1 MRLFLTYLWVGGA
14 VLYTLNTVAY
24 TYLGEPARETSVSQR
39 AAPMDKAPRK
49 VASWGSHLAADSD
62 RSSARSAPGEIGL
75 PSSGA
80 PVSSGPSPRDVVPAI
95 EKDVAAINDID
106 PDTVADIDR
115 DIEEHDSV
123 EEEDT
128 ASSPNGIA
136 DSENTSSR
144 PPGAA
149 DSKTPADPGRRRDN
163 SAAREDTV
171 AVNESKATPE
181 QPKNPMA
188 ASPAKDVPKKPTK
201 TKRQLYAPVAEAI
214 YPAASESRSSKRT
227 ERRADRAG
235 LGLFRFGP
243 QGF

>member
-14 VLYTLNTVAY
+14 VLYTLNTLAY

-39 AAPMDKAPRK
+39 AAPTDKAPRK

-62 RSSARSAPGEIGL
+62 RSSARSAPGEVGS
-75 PSSGA
+75 PSLGA
-80 PVSSGPSPRDVVPAI
+80 PVSSGPSPRDVFPAI
-95 EKDVAAINDID
+95 EEDVAAINDID

-115 DIEEHDSV
+115 AAEQHDSV

-128 ASSPNGIA
+128 ASGPHGIA
-136 DSENTSSR
+136 NAENTSSR
-144 PPGAA
+144 PPGAT
-149 DSKTPADPGRRRDN
+149 DSNTQADPERPRDN
-163 SAAREDTV
+163 SAAHEDTV

-181 QPKNPMA
+181 QPKQPMA
-188 ASPAKDVPKKPTK
+188 ASPAKDVPKKLRK
-201 TKRQLYAPVAEAI
+201 AKRQLYAPVTEAI
-214 YPAASESRSSKRT
+214 YPAASESRFSKRA